1 MWATPA
7 EMLDPVLP
15 PPICV
20 HQGTLSRELRSQ
32 RIPFMIHAGSNSRE
46 FLSLTMEGSSQL
58 TFRVEAKD
66 KARNDPLTPCQLVA
80 SEVKEDGFPC
90 SQEFPL

>member
-1 MWATPA
+1 MQAPTA
-7 EMLDPVLP
+7 E
-15 PPICV
+15 
-20 HQGTLSRELRSQ
+20 
-32 RIPFMIHAGSNSRE
+32 RE

-58 TFRVEAKD
+58 TFRVEAED
-66 KARNDPLTPCQLVA
+66 KARSDPLTPCQLVA